1 MANILPVSDSV
12 SYTHLDVYKRQ
23 ALLGGL
29 LPALKAAK
37 LEPALALR

>member
-1 MANILPVSDSV
+1 MQEWLDTYNTDSERAAKA
-12 SYTHLDVYKRQ
+12 L

>member
-1 MANILPVSDSV
+1 VLI
-12 SYTHLDVYKRQ
+12 